1 MKECKALLTHLLDV
15 GEHSDRGSGPQ
26 EHVETSLQCL
36 IALVEHLLVENAR
49 TCQNLVKHCLY
60 SISSHLDTYNYTNV
74 KPLNSDQTLQTI
86 LTKLCK

>member
-15 GEHSDRGSGPQ
+15 GKHSDRGSGPQ

-36 IALVEHLLVENAR
+36 VALVEHLLVENAR

-60 SISSHLDTYNYTNV
+60 SDSEQY
-74 KPLNSDQTLQTI
+74 PLT
-86 LTKLCK
+86 